1 MEPQNVS
8 SGLAHVWIQGDAVTR
23 TVAIVLLVM
32 SLATWIIILWKYL
45 DQRVQRQ
52 QAKACEGFWHSA
64 DFAEGLDKLGA
75 QDGNPFRALAN
86 EGREAARHVLHK
98 DGRPGPQLHDT
109 LDVSDW
115 VERCLR
121 RSLDDATARAQSGL
135 TVLASI
141 ASTAPFVGL
150 FGTVWGIYHALLG
163 IGAAGQVSIDQ
174 VAGPIGEALIMTAM
188 GLLVAIPAVLGYN
201 VLVRGNKGINHQL
214 NRFAHDLHAYFVT
227 GARVTAGG
235 DGKVL
240 PMKKA

>member
-23 TVAIVLLVM
+23 TVALVLLAM

-45 DQRVQRQ
+45 DQRAQRQ

-109 LDVSDW
+109 LDVSDR

-227 GARVTAGG
+227 GARVTAGC

>member
-23 TVAIVLLVM
+23 TVAIVLLGM

-45 DQRVQRQ
+45 DQRAQRQ

>member
-23 TVAIVLLVM
+23 TVAIVLLAM

-45 DQRVQRQ
+45 DQRAQRQ

>member
-1 MEPQNVS
+1 MDSNFAS
-8 SGLAHVWIQGDAVTR
+8 SGLAHVWTQGDAVTR
-23 TVAIVLLVM
+23 CVAAVLLIM
-32 SLATWIIILWKYL
+32 SLTTWVIILLKVL
-45 DQRVQRQ
+45 DQRAQRR
-52 QAKACEGFWHSA
+52 QARACESFWHSA
-64 DFAEGLDKLGA
+64 DFAEGMDKLGA
-75 QDGNPFRALAN
+75 EPGNPFRNLAL
-86 EGREAARHVLHK
+86 EGREAARHIVHK
-98 DGRPGPQLHDT
+98 EGSAPQLHDS

-115 VERCLR
+115 IERGLR
-121 RSLDDATARAQSGL
+121 RSLDDHLARAQGGL

-174 VAGPIGEALIMTAM
+174 VAGPIGEALIMTAL

-201 VLVRGNKGINHQL
+201 ALVRANKAITHQL

-227 GARVTAGG
+227 GARVGSAGSP
-235 DGKVL
+235 GKVL